1 MWTTEQGTWIIEQV
15 TWIYDGAMSRP
26 RRVAT

>member
-1 MWTTEQGTWIIEQV
+1 MWTTEQVTWIIEQV